1 MLNQLPTWEKLA
13 KVIIWQQIGELK
25 GKTILDFGSGAGIT
39 ANHFAADN
47 QVTALEPSA
56 DMLAQQVN
64 TNGYRHIIGSTDELK
79 KLSSESFDYVFCH
92 NVLEYADDREI
103 IVGEFYRLLKLNGKL
118 SIVKHNRNGRVMQ
131 MVVLLNNFD
140 EANNLLDGHNSNAQ
154 QFGTINYYDDK
165 DIIEW
170 YGGFILQETYG
181 LRTFWDL
188 QQNQEIQK
196 DEDWQKK
203 MIDIEMK
210 VSQNPDF
217 QKIAFF
223 HHLIFEKQVNDNL

>member
-1 MLNQLPTWEKLA
+1 M
-13 KVIIWQQIGELK
+13 
-25 GKTILDFGSGAGIT
+25 
-39 ANHFAADN
+39 
-47 QVTALEPSA
+47 
-56 DMLAQQVN
+56 
-64 TNGYRHIIGSTDELK
+64 K
-79 KLSSESFDYVFCH
+79 KLPSESFDYIFCH
-92 NVLEYADDREI
+92 NVLEYADDREE
-103 IVGEFYRLLKLNGKL
+103 IVREFYRLVKPNGKL
-118 SIVKHNRNGRVMQ
+118 SIVKHNRNDRVMQ

-140 EANNLLDGHNSNAQ
+140 EANHLLAGHNSNAQ

-170 YGGFILQETYG
+170 YGGFTLQETYG

-196 DEDWQKK
+196 DEKWQKK
-203 MIDIEMK
+203 MIGIEMR

-223 HHLIFEKQVNDNL
+223 HHLIFEKRG

>member
-1 MLNQLPTWEKLA
+1 MQNQLPVWEKLA
-13 KVIIWQQIGELK
+13 KQIIWKQIGKLN

-39 ANHFAADN
+39 ADHFAADN
-47 QVTALEPSA
+47 QVTAIEPSE
-56 DMLAQQVN
+56 DILAQKVN
-64 TNGYRHIIGSTDELK
+64 TNSYRQIVGSTDELK
-79 KLSSESFDYVFCH
+79 KFPSESFDYIFCH

-103 IVGEFYRLLKLNGKL
+103 IVGEFHRLLKKNGKL

-140 EANNLLDGHNSNAQ
+140 EANNLLDGQNSNAQ
-154 QFGTINYYDDK
+154 QFGTINYYADCDVSN
-165 DIIEW
+165 W
-170 YGGFILQETYG
+170 CNGLVLQQTYG

-196 DEDWQKK
+196 DEEWQKK
-203 MIDIEMK
+203 MIDIETR

-217 QKIAFF
+217 QRIAFF
-223 HHLIFEKQVNDNL
+223 HHLIFEKR

>member
-1 MLNQLPTWEKLA
+1 MLNQLPVWENLA
-13 KVIIWQQIGELK
+13 KQIIWKQIGTLN

-47 QVTALEPSA
+47 QVTAIEPST

-64 TNGYRHIIGSTDELK
+64 TNGYRQIFGSTDELK
-79 KLSSESFDYVFCH
+79 KLPSESFDYIFCH

-103 IVGEFYRLLKLNGKL
+103 IVGEFYRLLKKDGKL

-140 EANNLLDGHNSNAQ
+140 EANNLLDGHNSSAQ
-154 QFGTINYYDDK
+154 QFGTIKYYDDS
-165 DIIEW
+165 DITDW
-170 YGGFILQETYG
+170 CAGFVLQESFG

-196 DEDWQKK
+196 DEEWQKK
-203 MIDIEMK
+203 MMDIEVK

-217 QKIAFF
+217 QDIAFF
-223 HHLIFEKQVNDNL
+223 HHLIFQKQ

>member
-13 KVIIWQQIGELK
+13 KIIIWKQIGELK
-25 GKTILDFGSGAGIT
+25 GKTILDFGSGTGIT
-39 ANHFAADN
+39 ADHFAANN
-47 QVTALEPSA
+47 QVTAIEPSE
-56 DMLAQQVN
+56 DMLSQQVN
-64 TNGYRHIIGSTDELK
+64 TNGYLQIVGSTDELK
-79 KLSSESFDYVFCH
+79 KLPSESFDYIFSH
-92 NVLEYADDREI
+92 NVLEYVKDQDV
-103 IVGEFYRLLKLNGKL
+103 IVSEFYRLLKPSGKL

-154 QFGTINYYDDK
+154 QFGIINYYDDK

-170 YGGFILQETYG
+170 CDGLSLKETYG

-188 QQNQEIQK
+188 QQNQDIQK
-196 DEDWQKK
+196 DEEWQKK
-203 MIDIEMK
+203 MIEIEMR

-217 QKIAFF
+217 QRVAFF
-223 HHLIFEKQVNDNL
+223 HHLLFEKRG

>member
-1 MLNQLPTWEKLA
+1 MLNQLPVWEKLA
-13 KVIIWQQIGELK
+13 KQIIWKQIGELK
-25 GKTILDFGSGAGIT
+25 GKKILDFGSGAGIT
-39 ANHFAADN
+39 ANHFASDN
-47 QVTALEPSA
+47 QVTAIEPSE

-64 TNGYRHIIGSTDELK
+64 TNGYRQIIGSTDELK
-79 KLSSESFDYVFCH
+79 KLSSESFDYIFCH

-131 MVVLLNNFD
+131 MVVLLNNFE

-170 YGGFILQETYG
+170 YGGFTLQETYG
-181 LRTFWDL
+181 LRTFW
-188 QQNQEIQK
+188 IYSRIRRF
-196 DEDWQKK
+196 KK
-203 MIDIEMK
+203 MK
-210 VSQNPDF
+210 NGR
-217 QKIAFF
+217 KR
-223 HHLIFEKQVNDNL
+223 